1 MNLQPPRT
9 VIGACAVAA
18 ALVLSACGTSGGS
31 DASAK
36 DTTTTAAKTSTTAPK
51 ASTTTTGAKVTVPA
65 AKAQARAD
73 SVDLTVSDFP
83 DGWTA
88 TPYSGDGQPSPIQ
101 ECDPS
106 FADDSTRVARH
117 HTDDYV
123 LGSLDSGDGSQFSAE
138 TIVFSSAQ
146 AATETV
152 TAFDDPKV
160 VSCVDSKLKDALT
173 SQTGGTVSGTLGKEA
188 VDLGTDQSAGLSARY
203 QIATPGGTTVSATVG
218 LLATSTGDI
227 GTLVSIL
234 SIGDN
239 LDASTLKAPIDSLIA
254 QQKSA

>member
-1 MNLQPPRT
+1 MNLQHPRM
-9 VIGACAVAA
+9 VISSCAVAA
-18 ALVLSACGTSGGS
+18 ALILAACGTSGGS

-36 DTTTTAAKTSTTAPK
+36 DTTTTAAKASTTAPK
-51 ASTTTTGAKVTVPA
+51 GTTTTGAKVTVPA

-117 HTDDYV
+117 HTDDFV
-123 LGSLDSGDGSQFSAE
+123 LGSLDSGDGSQFGAE
-138 TIVFSSAQ
+138 TVVFSSEQ
-146 AATETV
+146 TATDTV

-160 VSCVDSKLKDALT
+160 VSCIDSKLKDALA
-173 SQTGGTVSGTLGKEA
+173 SQTGGTVSGTLGKEE
-188 VDLGTDQSAGLSARY
+188 VDLGTDQGAGLSARY
-203 QIATPGGTTVSATVG
+203 QIATPGGTTVDATVG